1 MLDNAKDDDDDE
13 LPVDTAH
20 ALAQLPTKTQALV
33 KSSANHDPQQIL
45 HHWHPKKIVA
55 EWTDNI
61 DSRHL
66 IVLLSLTSGL
76 SKKDKSGIDVKVT
89 KDGLELT
96 LSEKWDNF
104 VLDVESFYHVFPKD
118 PRESDAEY
126 CLRKAA
132 MMTSVS
138 KLLRSY
144 GHSKALASVYRYK
157 LPFRCD
163 PDEKRV
169 TCLASGHSRVLHID
183 LAERRRIDC
192 AQWHRVVPPKKQETR
207 DQPEFSQLVD

>member
-1 MLDNAKDDDDDE
+1 MEEIGGDDDTE
-13 LPVDTAH
+13 IETARS
-20 ALAQLPTKTQALV
+20 LAQLPPKTQALIT
-33 KSSANHDPQQIL
+33 STANIDTQQVL
-45 HHWHPKKIVA
+45 HHWSPKKIVA
-55 EWTDNI
+55 TWTDTS

-66 IVLLSLTSGL
+66 IVLVSLTSGL
-76 SKKDKSGIDVKVT
+76 SERDKSGIDVKVT

-104 VLDVESFYHVFPKD
+104 VLDSESFYHVFPKD

-138 KLLRSY
+138 KLRAH
-144 GHSKALASVYRYK
+144 GHGKALSSVYRYR

-169 TCLASGHSRVLHID
+169 TCISSGTSRVVHID

-192 AQWHRVVPPKKQETR
+192 AQWHRVVPPKKSGMN
-207 DQPEFSQLVD
+207 QPEFSDLTD